1 MPSAADSDEKVT
13 RASEARMT
21 AHRNLANAE
30 ASAIE
35 QLEGPRAALVRRTV
49 EAEPGHRSAAVR
61 QRTATALIEADQ
73 PSQACEKRARAASPE
88 YNLLTTEE
96 HMERWRK
103 GWTSGL
109 IQVSSNYA
117 ILTPGDVCRLSRRTL
132 VTPAVVK
139 EVIACDADGAEAAS
153 ASADAGKSWSRSW

>member
-1 MPSAADSDEKVT
+1 MPSAADSDEEVT

-35 QLEGPRAALVRRTV
+35 QVEGPRAALVRRTV
-49 EAEPGHRSAAVR
+49 EAELGHRSAAVR

-73 PSQACEKRARAASPE
+73 RSQARGKRARAANPE

-96 HMERWRK
+96 HMEPWRK
-103 GWTSGL
+103 GWIWDPRSMTYSWATPTQSYAAAHATRAAAGL
-109 IQVSSNYA
+109 ATNDPDRVAN
-117 ILTPGDVCRLSRRTL
+117 
-132 VTPAVVK
+132 AVRHNGM
-139 EVIACDADGAEAAS
+139 ADGIVACS
-153 ASADAGKSWSRSW
+153 